1 MCVKVQKPGEGVR
14 SPSIGITGNCE
25 LPNKG
30 VENGFS
36 SRMASA
42 LYH

>member
-1 MCVKVQKPGEGVR
+1 MYVKVLKPGEGVR
-14 SPSIGITGNCE
+14 SPSTGITGNCE

-36 SRMASA
+36 SRTASA